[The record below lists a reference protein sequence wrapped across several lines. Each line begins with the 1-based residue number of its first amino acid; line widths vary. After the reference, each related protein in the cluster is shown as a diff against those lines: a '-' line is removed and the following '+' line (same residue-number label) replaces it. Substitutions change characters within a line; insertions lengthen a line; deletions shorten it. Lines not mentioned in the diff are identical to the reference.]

1 MRRAAQ
7 IATLLLVVGLVAC
20 TPTSPAL
27 GAPPASDAQ
36 ATPKTWQETSLP
48 SSAAPGASADD
59 SVDERQDGEKRGKVL
74 RIGAVSA
81 LYFSDHHAID
91 HLGPPR

>member
-7 IATLLLVVGLVAC
+7 IATLLLVVGLAAC
-20 TPTSPAL
+20 APTSPAP
-27 GAPPASDAQ
+27 GAPPVAQ
-36 ATPKTWQETSLP
+36 PTPKTWQETSLP

-59 SVDERQDGEKRGKVL
+59 AAEERQDGEKRGKVL
-74 RIGAVSA
+74 RIGADGA
-81 LYFSDHHAID
+81 LCFSDHHSID